1 MLPFFVGRLSQAM
14 AVMVAVALVAF
25 ALFTY
30 VGDPINNM
38 VGEQTTRADR
48 DRLRESLGLNDP
60 VPLQFA
66 RFVANAAVGN
76 FGISYRLKRPVDEL
90 IAERMP
96 ATLELVLIS
105 ALVSLALG
113 IPLGVYTAIRRHSPA
128 SRFILTASL
137 AGVSL
142 PTFIIGI
149 GLIYLFAV
157 HWGVLPSFGRGEVTS
172 LGWWSTGLL
181 TASGLKALILP
192 VTTVSLFQ
200 ITLILRLVRA
210 EMLEVLR
217 SDYIRFARARGLTNR
232 AINFGHAFKNT
243 LVPVI
248 TIAGLNIASLIAFS
262 IIAET
267 VFQWPGMGF
276 LFIQA
281 IEFVDIPIMAAY
293 LVMAALVFVTINLC
307 VDMLYYVID
316 PRLAADT
323 STLPV
328 DSR

>member
-1 MLPFFVGRLSQAM
+1 MLAFVVGRITQAA
-14 AVMVAVALVAF
+14 AVMAAVAFVAF

-30 VGDPINNM
+30 VGDPIGSM
-38 VGEQTTRADR
+38 VGEQTALADR
-48 DRLRESLGLNDP
+48 ERLRESLGLNDP
-60 VPLQFA
+60 MAIQFV
-66 RFVANAAVGN
+66 RFAANAVQGN
-76 FGISYRLKRPVDEL
+76 FGISYRLRRPVDEL

-105 ALVSLALG
+105 ALVSMAIG
-113 IPLGVYTAIRRHSPA
+113 IPLGVYTAIRRRSPV
-128 SRFILTASL
+128 SRFILTVSL
-137 AGVSL
+137 VGVSL

-149 GLIYLFAV
+149 GLIYLFSV
-157 HWGVLPSFGRGEVTS
+157 HWGVLPSFGRGEVVS

-200 ITLILRLVRA
+200 VTLMLRVVRA

-217 SDYIRFARARGLTNR
+217 SDYIRFARARGLTSR
-232 AINFGHAFKNT
+232 VINFGHALRNT

-262 IIAET
+262 VIAET

-293 LVMAALVFVTINLC
+293 LVMVAFVFVTINLS
-307 VDMLYYVID
+307 VDLLYFVVD
-316 PRLAADT
+316 PRLKSDRAAV
-323 STLPV
+323 SGR
-328 DSR
+328 SR

>member
-1 MLPFFVGRLSQAM
+1 MLPFFVGRLTQAM

-48 DRLRESLGLNDP
+48 DKLRESLGLNDP

-105 ALVSLALG
+105 ALVSLAIG
-113 IPLGVYTAIRRHSPA
+113 IPLGVYTAIRRHSLI

-307 VDMLYYVID
+307 VDMLYFVID
-316 PRLAADT
+316 PRLADDT

-328 DSR
+328 QSR